1 MFYVK
6 KNLKMILK
14 TLSKTESCLQ
24 KNIHYFIQGKEIFLV
39 NSKDINVFIV

>member
-1 MFYVK
+1 MFHVK
-6 KNLKMILK
+6 NFNKMIHK